1 VPENADLEIETEKIN
16 LEKTVQLV
24 LEFLEKEK
32 FLN

>member
-1 VPENADLEIETEKIN
+1 VPENAELEIETEKIN